1 MRNPPNP
8 HRLIKVL
15 YAGRGKRDRIVKL
28 EGHLNKANQIRA
40 SIEKLIPDLEGKNV
54 VAIVALTYG
63 VAQHLIAYGLEKKYK
78 QHLDTHVGLPKLL
91 RDLGEVKT
99 AEDFER
105 LDTFR
110 QGRWYGSRGNGEIV
124 KQCLEI
130 IRSLEEWTK

>member
-1 MRNPPNP
+1 PHP

-15 YAGRGKRDRIVKL
+15 YAGRGKRDKIVKL